1 MWLFTKVGFFSAV
14 LKDKAEADKPL
25 TEQVLMVRARVRED
39 LDLLRKHYAPKL
51 GPTLEWPGRDYPY
64 RGLITRRDLAEAA
77 AKAMLDIDY
86 TNFKDKVAQTQGYD
100 RAHLYGAVW
109 GVMNGAEQK
118 LGARVKKAGEK
129 AKQSRLLIEDGVAR
143 WDKAK

>member
-14 LKDKAEADKPL
+14 LKDEAEASKPVA
-25 TEQVLMVRARVRED
+25 EQVVMVRARVRGD
-39 LDLLRKHYAPKL
+39 LDLFRAAYAPKL

-64 RGLITRRDLAEAA
+64 RGLISKRDLAEAL
-77 AKAMLDIDY
+77 AKATLDLDY
-86 TNFKDKVAQTQGYD
+86 DNFKDKVAQTQGYD

-129 AKQSRLLIEDGVAR
+129 AKQPKLL
-143 WDKAK
+143 